1 MVGHDC
7 DALAGVHA
15 TVDCNEPGDAGRD
28 RGGSGGGL
36 RHVIS

>member
-28 RGGSGGGL
+28 RGGGELTHG
-36 RHVIS
+36 IS